1 MNKHNVA
8 LFLLLVVAQAF
19 ADDRVKI
26 KMDTTE
32 AEAVVAVL
40 HKRAAGKTIDSADW
54 KRIFEST
61 PYIRLKN
68 REASMHREFTDDDFK
83 NFVLSES
90 LLKQEPS
97 LQRTL
102 SNWKSADLNGTA
114 DRALHYLP
122 PQAKLFADV
131 YPVIKPLHN
140 SFVFEGN
147 AIFLY
152 VDPEVSSAQFQ
163 NTVAHE
169 LHHIGLSSLTSQYDE
184 LEAKAPKDVKPVL
197 KWISAFG
204 EGQAVLAGAGSPQV
218 HPMRDY
224 KAADKIRWDQ
234 DMEGFTSNLRTL
246 DSFFLDIL
254 RGGFKD
260 EEAVD
265 HVAFS
270 FFGYR
275 GPWYT
280 VGYRMSTVVEE
291 HFGREALI
299 NCMLDPRQ
307 LLIKYNQAAEEQNAN
322 PGEHLPTW
330 SPQLI
335 QALQKEQLER

>member
-1 MNKHNVA
+1 MNKYNLA
-8 LFLLLVVAQAF
+8 LFLLVLVAHSS

-32 AEAVVAVL
+32 AESVVAVL
-40 HKRAAGKTIDSADW
+40 HKRAAGKIIDSADW
-54 KRIFEST
+54 KRIFDST
-61 PYIRLKN
+61 PYIRLKK
-68 REASMHREFTDDDFK
+68 REASMHRDFTDDDFK
-83 NFVLSES
+83 KFVLSEA
-90 LLKQEPS
+90 LLKQAPS
-97 LQRTL
+97 LQKTL
-102 SNWKSADLNGTA
+102 FNWKRKDLKDAA

-122 PQAKLFADV
+122 KQAKL
-131 YPVIKPLHN
+131 
-140 SFVFEGN
+140 
-147 AIFLY
+147 
-152 VDPEVSSAQFQ
+152 SA
-163 NTVAHE
+163 
-169 LHHIGLSSLTSQYDE
+169 
-184 LEAKAPKDVKPVL
+184 
-197 KWISAFG
+197 AFG
-204 EGQAVLAGAGSPQV
+204 EGQAVLAAAGSPQV
-218 HPMRDY
+218 HPMQDF
-224 KAADKIRWDQ
+224 KPADRIRWNQ
-234 DMEGFTSNLRTL
+234 DMEGFSSNVRTL

-254 RGGFKD
+254 RGAFKD
-260 EEAVD
+260 KDAID

-307 LLIKYNQAAEEQNAN
+307 LLVKYNQAAERQNAN

-335 QALQKEQLER
+335 QALQKEQIER